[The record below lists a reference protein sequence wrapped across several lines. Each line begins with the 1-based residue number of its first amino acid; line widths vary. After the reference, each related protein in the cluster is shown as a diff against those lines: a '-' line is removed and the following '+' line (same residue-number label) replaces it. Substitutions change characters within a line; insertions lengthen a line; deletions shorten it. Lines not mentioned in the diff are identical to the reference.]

1 MAAADLFENEEL
13 FYLKWNNFQT
23 NINNQ
28 FEKLRENDD
37 LVDITFAC
45 EGKKIGAHKLI
56 LFACSPYFKDL
67 LKVINALIHIFIL

>member
-1 MAAADLFENEEL
+1 MAAAVESDEL
-13 FYLKWNNFQT
+13 FYLKWNNFQM

-28 FEKLRENDD
+28 FERLRSNDE

-45 EGKKIGAHKLI
+45 EGRRIGAHRLI

-67 LKVINALIHIFIL
+67 LKVIF